1 MLERG
6 VCEFA
11 HSFFHWLLHSF
22 GWKITEKKNT
32 KIIHDAFTMQ
42 KGYIKCTVAQK
53 KRINP
58 HINHAITVDI
68 KIHLQKKF
76 NTFYNR
82 YQLP

>member
-1 MLERG
+1 
-6 VCEFA
+6 
-11 HSFFHWLLHSF
+11 
-22 GWKITEKKNT
+22 
-32 KIIHDAFTMQ
+32 MQ
-42 KGYIKCTVAQK
+42 KGYIKCTVAQE

-58 HINHAITVDI
+58 HINHAISVDI